1 MIGITSEMT
10 AVGWGDRV
18 REAALLPASYTQAV
32 RRAGCLPV
40 VLAPW
45 PWHADRLVG
54 RLDGLLFACGGP
66 DGGRRDGMTPPGP
79 AGLAARAR
87 ESADQALMRA
97 AIEAG
102 LPVLAIGR
110 GLQVLNLARG
120 GSVRELPSDQSGPAP
135 VPSAR
140 ELRLSPDSTLG
151 RLLGPGLTVPAA
163 GADGGQALGRLGRG
177 LTAVAWAD
185 DEAIEAVELSGHPF
199 TIGLAWLPGE
209 SDGTRIF
216 EGFGAAATVRA
227 AGRSVPGGPGHPGN
241 AGTAER
247 PGATASTETAVS
259 TEAAGSAETAE
270 GASETEDTRQ
280 GKRARKAKAG
290 TTTT

>member
-32 RRAGCLPV
+32 QRAGCLPV
-40 VLAPW
+40 VLAPR

-54 RLDGLLFACGGP
+54 RLDGLLFAG
-66 DGGRRDGMTPPGP
+66 GGRGRRTAWRRDPPPGP
-79 AGLAARAR
+79 AGQAARAR
-87 ESADQALMRA
+87 ESAEQALMRA

-120 GSVRELPSDQSGPAP
+120 GSVRELPSDQSGSAP

-140 ELRLSPDSTLG
+140 GLRLSPDSTLG

-163 GADGGQALGRLGRG
+163 GADGGGQALGRLGRG
-177 LTAVAWAD
+177 LTAVAWAG

-199 TIGLAWLPGE
+199 TIGLALASRG
-209 SDGTRIF
+209 GRRHQALR
-216 EGFGAAATVRA
+216 GVR
-227 AGRSVPGGPGHPGN
+227 RRRH
-241 AGTAER
+241 
-247 PGATASTETAVS
+247 
-259 TEAAGSAETAE
+259 
-270 GASETEDTRQ
+270 
-280 GKRARKAKAG
+280 RARG
-290 TTTT
+290 RPERRRRSWPPR